1 MHCPFCSASET
12 KVNDSRLV
20 ADGNQVRRRRE
31 CLSCSQRFTTYE
43 SVELAMPRVVKK
55 DGSRQVFDD
64 NKLRAG
70 LQRALQKRPVDTEA
84 IEGVLTRIKHQCRST
99 GEREIPSVHLGEL
112 AMQELKQLDP
122 VAYIR
127 FASVYRQFEDIEEF
141 KAEINQF
148 TSSKDS

>member
-55 DGSRQVFDD
+55 DGSREVFDD
-64 NKLRAG
+64 DKLRAG

-84 IEGVLTRIKHQCRST
+84 LEAVLTRIKHQCRST
-99 GEREIPSVHLGEL
+99 GEREIPSIQVGEL
-112 AMQELKQLDP
+112 VMQELKQLDQ

-141 KAEINQF
+141 KAEIDQL
-148 TSSKDS
+148 TSTK